1 MVKKYIVVAGVCNTE
16 VKVVDGDRETN
27 QGNEVLLLLDKHLEV
42 STIIK
47 TLKQLNPDIVIVSNG
62 LLSVTNDVVLP
73 LNIPRYNDKAVLDDF
88 ILTLSRAVLLEK
100 TGLHII
106 YRVSDILNPK
116 TKPSPIGDIMK
127 VLKEVSNLQ

>member
-27 QGNEVLLLLDKHLEV
+27 QGNEVLLILDKYLEV
-42 STIIK
+42 CTIIK
-47 TLKQLNPDIVIVSNG
+47 TLKQLNPDIAIISNG

-73 LNIPRYNDKAVLDDF
+73 LDIPRYNDRAVIDDF
-88 ILTLSRAVLLEK
+88 MLTLSRAVLVEK

-116 TKPSPIGDIMK
+116 TKPNPIGDIMK
-127 VLKEVSNLQ
+127 ILKEVSILQ

>member
-27 QGNEVLLLLDKHLEV
+27 QGNEVLLILDKHLEV

-47 TLKQLNPDIVIVSNG
+47 ILKQLNPDIAIISNG

-73 LNIPRYNDKAVLDDF
+73 LYIPRYNDKAVIDDF
-88 ILTLSRAVLLEK
+88 ILTLSRAVLVEK

-106 YRVSDILNPK
+106 YRISDIHNPK
-116 TKPSPIGDIMK
+116 TKPNPIGDIMK

>member
-27 QGNEVLLLLDKHLEV
+27 QGNEVLLILDKHLDV

-47 TLKQLNPDIVIVSNG
+47 TLKQLNPDIAIISNG

-73 LNIPRYNDKAVLDDF
+73 LDIPRYNDKAVIDDF
-88 ILTLSRAVLLEK
+88 ILTLSRAVLVEK
-100 TGLHII
+100 TGLYII

-116 TKPSPIGDIMK
+116 TKPNPIGDIMK